1 MKTATRRYP
10 KGSLSRIELQQRG
23 DHSCLVHRQ
32 GGPHRKSVLAIV
44 WMDRERRYFI
54 ATAGS
59 MATGIPYNRTR
70 WRQVHTTPDAE
81 PEQVDLVVSQPV
93 ACELYYST
101 CAAVNQHNRSRQA
114 NLNIENKLKTHNW
127 AMRVNLSIFSICAV
141 DAWKVYSQA
150 KPCLVGEESEK
161 QFYGHLAEE
170 LIENKFDGQVRPHEH
185 MEQTRSTSSG
195 MRVHLSPTKKKRS
208 GRNRHAN
215 TKFKYQGRCNVCG
228 QKTTWVCSV
237 CCDARAKKK

>member
-1 MKTATRRYP
+1 
-10 KGSLSRIELQQRG
+10 
-23 DHSCLVHRQ
+23 
-32 GGPHRKSVLAIV
+32 
-44 WMDRERRYFI
+44 
-54 ATAGS
+54 

-170 LIENKFDGQVRPHEH
+170 LIENKFDGRVRSHEY
-185 MEQTRSTSSG
+185 MEQPRSTASG
-195 MRVHLSPTKKKRS
+195 EGVHLSPTKKKRS
-208 GRNRHAN
+208 GRIHHAN

-228 QKTTWVCSV
+228 RKTTWVCSV
-237 CCDARAKKK
+237 CRDACAKKMKKSYFFAILDQCGLALVSTVTDIIGHTRVECN